1 MSLNLDFIS
10 TEFNLKV
17 VSNSDSKAY
26 LFEGYRLDVQRRM
39 LYRGERE
46 VVLPPKA
53 IETLIALIELKGE
66 IVSKRDLMKIIW
78 ADTIVEESNLDHYL
92 HVLRKT
98 LGQKNDGQPFIE
110 TLRRRGY
117 RFTPNVEVTEA
128 PNRNGTQLAAADSNP
143 AQFTDRNEHPTDS
156 PGLAVES
163 PTADIVTRS
172 RFSPLLVVIAILAGL
187 LGSATLWYFQRQN
200 LPSRAASST
209 VRGEISVT
217 PLTNGNAVSDATISP
232 DGKYFVYHELA
243 ENKQHL
249 WVQQVGQ
256 TVRVEITPPG
266 EWTIHWTTFSPN
278 AEFVYFVAQEKPGD
292 QRALYRVS
300 TLGSAPVKILTAVHS
315 PVSFSH
321 DGREMAFVRYNEQ
334 TKEYQ
339 LVAAAAD
346 GGAERILLT
355 RIDREGLSL
364 GIAWSPDGK
373 FIAYE
378 AMDLNPTT
386 SEGNCSIAAIEVAT
400 LATKD
405 LSQERWDTCF
415 RMAWT
420 ADGEGLVFIGT
431 RFGESYTTWRDQ
443 LYYLSVADGRSR
455 RISTDGSRYQS
466 TSLGLTTDNA
476 LLAVPHKRLSQ
487 IWVMNADGDAGTAV
501 QLTTG
506 QMDGPPGIATLR
518 DGRVGYVSRVG
529 ENLTIW
535 VMNPD
540 GSDQHQIGLQMP
552 FVEELRATPDGHF
565 FIFSARRNG
574 FSHLYRIDTNG
585 RDLKQLTDGESYEI
599 SSTISP
605 DSRWVYYVAGFR
617 EGGVS
622 KAHLRKTS
630 MDGTQTVNLKELEGE
645 LLPDLSPN
653 GKFIAALVGRKL
665 TILSSSDGT
674 LMNSLDAHKWAHM
687 WTGARWTPDGQSLTY
702 LVPREN
708 TSNVWVQAL
717 SGSAPR
723 QLTTFPQGYIY
734 EYAFSRDG
742 KKLYVARGYQIRDAV
757 IIKNF

>member
-1 MSLNLDFIS
+1 MSLNLNFIS

-66 IVSKRDLMKIIW
+66 IVSKSDLMKIIW

-117 RFTPNVEVTEA
+117 RFTPDVQVIEA
-128 PNRNGTQLAAADSNP
+128 PNHNGTRLAPADSTS
-143 AQFTDRNEHPTDS
+143 AELTDRD
-156 PGLAVES
+156 ES
-163 PTADIVTRS
+163 PAAVTRRPNLANP
-172 RFSPLLVVIAILAGL
+172 RFSPILGVIAVLAGL
-187 LGSATLWYFQRQN
+187 LGSAAIWYFQRQN
-200 LPSRAASST
+200 LPSRAAASS

-217 PLTNGNAVSDATISP
+217 PMTNGNAVSDATISP
-232 DGKYFVYHELA
+232 DGKYFVYYDRS

-256 TVRVEITPPG
+256 TVRVEITPPD
-266 EWTIHWTTFSPN
+266 EWTFQWPTFSRN

-292 QRALYRVS
+292 QNALYRVS
-300 TLGSAPVKILTAVHS
+300 TLGGAPVKILTAVHS

-321 DGREMAFVRYNEQ
+321 DGRQMAFVRYNEQ
-334 TKEYQ
+334 TKEDQ
-339 LVAAAAD
+339 LVAASAD
-346 GGAERILLT
+346 GSAERILLT
-355 RIDREGLSL
+355 RTDPEGLSL
-364 GIAWSPDGK
+364 GLAWSPDGK

-378 AMDLNPTT
+378 VLDTNPTT

-400 LATKD
+400 LATKE
-405 LSQERWDTCF
+405 LSPERWDTCF

-420 ADGEGLVFIGT
+420 FDGERLVFIGT
-431 RFGESYTTWRDQ
+431 RSGESLTTRRDQ
-443 LYYLSVADGRSR
+443 VYYLSVADGRSH

-487 IWVMNADGDAGTAV
+487 IWVMDADGDARTAV

-506 QMDGPPGIATLR
+506 QMDGPPGIATLP

-574 FSHLYRIDTNG
+574 FSHLYRIGTNG
-585 RDLKQLTDGESYEI
+585 RDLKQLTDGESDEV

-605 DSRWVYYVAGFR
+605 DSRWVYYVSDFR

-630 MDGTQTVNLKELEGE
+630 MDGSQTVNLKELEGG

-674 LMNSLDAHKWAHM
+674 LMNSLDAHKWAHW

-723 QLTTFPQGYIY
+723 QLTTFPKGYIY

-742 KKLYVARGYQIRDAV
+742 KKLYVARGYQISDAI